1 MHFKS
6 PNRIEKDNRL
16 IRSRIPYFI
25 LLHMVLW
32 SAVFPAQTEKDSA
45 QVPLDINN
53 AALTEI
59 EKLPVSQDIAERIFQ
74 RILYKG
80 DFKSIYELREIKG
93 VDQQVL
99 NRLKPLI
106 RIEPYRPR
114 TRWEEKVEEIY
125 YRLERWSG
133 DEGVDDALVDLWI
146 DRSLEPYNVNHISYE
161 DLINLQNISPVDA
174 VAILNYRNEI
184 GEIRSE
190 RDLRGVSGLSYYG
203 YRNVRNFLD
212 YGDTDIEEEKGFHG
226 HVSTRVDNTPFFTEE
241 DAASTQ
247 AGLSSLE
254 QTLRTFGSSF
264 VPNFYYKMRFTL
276 NQKYKFGYTYVRRL
290 SEPSY
295 YYNSGPL
302 QIPEGKFYF
311 GVENIPLGGL
321 NLRKLYLGHYSLSI
335 GQGVIMENVDFF
347 TPRKSGYG
355 YRKRFNGLSGDISRT
370 REFVLRGVAAEIEFQ
385 NFRGIFFGSS
395 ADRDAILN
403 TQISDSSV
411 GRGINQFVVLNQRFQ
426 YALDDEV
433 RGPSDLNLS
442 WLKSVREIT
451 YGTHLEYDFFPGT
464 SVGFTYYESA
474 YNRPLEPVISEIV
487 SPENMQRLVT
497 TDNEIR
503 AAYGF
508 DISRGSNPFWDDAVS
523 FRRVYGFNFQT
534 VLSNVAIQG
543 EWGELDKGGAFFKL
557 GDDPKAFVLSV
568 YTQFNNLNLLA
579 LYRNYDLAYD
589 NPYQRSF
596 SNYRRY
602 KGTIYEDYFYLQSSL
617 YGQLY
622 ATNPQPQAEEG
633 YYLNAFYQ
641 FNRNMTIRMEY
652 DNWTRKADLARQYR
666 LVGTVNIRPVFPV
679 RIQLRQKWQARNK
692 ENDLTLSYFENFEF
706 RGRID
711 LRLSGYDNIGLLYV
725 KSMLLVRPRPRVF
738 GDITPPSEAVGMG
751 FTHNFNNNLRLSGSI
766 ILYKGFLWNFE
777 DTQFMVM
784 DSQRGALRTWWSL
797 YARLNPHF
805 SMRFKYTYDHH
816 QPMTN
821 ISFNDV
827 RDPVTGKAYATD
839 ILRKGDN
846 MFLVEF
852 DYNF

>member
-1 MHFKS
+1 M
-6 PNRIEKDNRL
+6 NAEKL
-16 IRSRIPYFI
+16 IIPIKCLLVLIIFLISSEGMARSER
-25 LLHMVLW
+25 
-32 SAVFPAQTEKDSA
+32 DSV

-53 AALTEI
+53 SDLEAILS
-59 EKLPVSQDIAERIFQ
+59 LPVPSIIAERIYE

-93 VDQQVL
+93 IDQNLL

-106 RIEPYRPR
+106 RIEPFRTR
-114 TRWEEKVEEIY
+114 TRWEKKVEEIY

-133 DEGVDDALVDLWI
+133 DEGIDDALVDLWI
-146 DRSLEPYNVNHISYE
+146 DRSLEPYNVNSIKYE
-161 DLINLQNISPVDA
+161 DLSNLQNVSPVDA
-174 VAILNYRNEI
+174 VAILNYRKEI

-190 RDLRGVSGLSYYG
+190 RDLRGIPGLSYYG
-203 YRNVRNFLD
+203 FRNARNFLD
-212 YGDTDIEEEKGFHG
+212 YREPDEEERQRFHG
-226 HVSTRVDNTPFFTEE
+226 HISGRVDNTPFFAEE

-254 QTLRTFGSSF
+254 QTLRTLGSNF
-264 VPNFYYKMRFTL
+264 VPNFYYKMRFSL
-276 NQKYKFGYTYVRRL
+276 DQKYKFGYTYVRRL
-290 SEPSY
+290 SEPNY
-295 YYNSGPL
+295 YYNDGPVR
-302 QIPEGKFYF
+302 IPEGKFYF
-311 GVENIPLGGL
+311 GIENIPLGGL
-321 NLRKLYLGHYSLSI
+321 NLRKLYVGHFSLAI
-335 GQGVIMENVDFF
+335 GQGVVMENVDFF

-370 REFVLRGVAAEIEFQ
+370 REFVLRGVAAEVEFD

-395 ADRDAILN
+395 AYRDAILN
-403 TQISDSSV
+403 TQISDTSA
-411 GRGINQFVVLNQRFQ
+411 GRGFNQFIVLNQRFQ
-426 YALDDEV
+426 YALDDDI
-433 RGPSDLNLS
+433 RGPADLNLS
-442 WLKSVREIT
+442 WLKSVREVT
-451 YGTHLEYDFFPGT
+451 YGTHLEYDFFQGT

-474 YNRPLEPVISEIV
+474 YDRPLEPEIGEIV
-487 SPENMQRLVT
+487 APENIRRLT
-497 TDNEIR
+497 TADNEIR

-508 DISRGSNPFWDDAVS
+508 EISRGTNPFWDGAVS

-534 VLSNVAIQG
+534 VFENVAIQG

-557 GDDPKAFVLSV
+557 GDDPKAMVFSLYS
-568 YTQFNNLNLLA
+568 QFNNLYLLA

-633 YYLNAFYQ
+633 YYLSTFYQ
-641 FNRNMTIRMEY
+641 FNRNMTARMEY
-652 DNWTRKADLARQYR
+652 DNWTRKADQARQYR
-666 LVGTVNIRPVFPV
+666 LVGILDIRPVFPV

-692 ENDLTLSYFENFEF
+692 ENDINLSYFENFEF
-706 RGRID
+706 RGRVDI
-711 LRLSGYDNIGLLYV
+711 RLSGYDNIGLLYV

-751 FTHNFNNNLRLSGSI
+751 FTHNFNQNLRLSGSM

-777 DTQFMVM
+777 DTQFVVM

-797 YARLNPHF
+797 YTRLNPHF
-805 SMRFKYTYDHH
+805 ALRFKYTYDHH

-827 RDPVTGKAYATD
+827 RDPEPGKAYATD
-839 ILRKGDN
+839 FQRRSDSF
-846 MFLVEF
+846 FLVEF

>member
-1 MHFKS
+1 MIIF
-6 PNRIEKDNRL
+6 L
-16 IRSRIPYFI
+16 ISSNG
-25 LLHMVLW
+25 M
-32 SAVFPAQTEKDSA
+32 AQSKHDSV

-53 AALTEI
+53 ADLESI
-59 EKLPVSQDIAERIFQ
+59 LKLPVSADIAERIYE

-80 DFKSIYELREIKG
+80 DFKSIYELREIEG
-93 VDQQVL
+93 IDQNLL

-106 RIEPYRPR
+106 RIEPFRPR
-114 TRWEEKVEEIY
+114 TRWEKKVEEIY

-133 DEGVDDALVDLWI
+133 DEGIDDALVDLWI
-146 DRSLEPYNVNHISYE
+146 DRSLEPYNVNTINYE
-161 DLINLQNISPVDA
+161 DLSNLQNVSPVDA
-174 VAILNYRNEI
+174 VAILNYRKEI

-190 RDLRGVSGLSYYG
+190 RDLRGIPGLSYYG
-203 YRNVRNFLD
+203 FRNARNFLD
-212 YGDTDIEEEKGFHG
+212 YREPDDAERQRFHG
-226 HVSTRVDNTPFFTEE
+226 HVSGRVDNTPFFAEE

-254 QTLRTFGSSF
+254 QNLRTLGSNY
-264 VPNFYYKMRFTL
+264 VPNFYYKMRFSL
-276 NQKYKFGYTYVRRL
+276 DQKYKFGYTYVRRL
-290 SEPSY
+290 SEPNY
-295 YYNSGPL
+295 YYNDGPVR
-302 QIPEGKFYF
+302 IPEGKFYF
-311 GVENIPLGGL
+311 GVENIALGGL
-321 NLRKLYLGHYSLSI
+321 NLRKLYVGHYSLAI
-335 GQGVIMENVDFF
+335 GQGVVMENVDFF

-355 YRKRFNGLSGDISRT
+355 YRKRFNGLAGDISRT
-370 REFVLRGVAAEIEFQ
+370 REFVLRGLAAEVEFE

-403 TQISDSSV
+403 TQISDSTA
-411 GRGINQFVVLNQRFQ
+411 GRGFNQFIVLNQRFQ
-426 YALDDEV
+426 YALDDDM
-433 RGPSDLNLS
+433 RGPADLNLS
-442 WLKSVREIT
+442 WLKSVREVT

-474 YNRPLEPVISEIV
+474 YDRPLEPVISEIV
-487 SPENMQRLVT
+487 APENMHRLT
-497 TDNEIR
+497 AADNELR

-508 DISRGSNPFWDDAVS
+508 EIAQGTNPFWDGAVS

-534 VLSNVAIQG
+534 AFENVAIQG

-557 GDDPKAFVLSV
+557 GDDPKAMVFTLYS
-568 YTQFNNLNLLA
+568 QFNNLYLLA

-633 YYLNAFYQ
+633 YYLSTFYQ
-641 FNRNMTIRMEY
+641 FNRNMTARIEY
-652 DNWTRKADLARQYR
+652 DNWMRKADQARQYR
-666 LVGTVNIRPVFPV
+666 LVGTLDIRPVFPV

-692 ENDLTLSYFENFEF
+692 ENNVTLGYFENFEF
-706 RGRID
+706 RGRVDI
-711 LRLSGYDNIGLLYV
+711 RLSGYDNIGLLYV

-751 FTHNFNNNLRLSGSI
+751 FTHNFNQNLRLSGSM

-777 DTQFMVM
+777 DTQFVIME
-784 DSQRGALRTWWSL
+784 SQRGALRTWWSL
-797 YARLNPHF
+797 YTRLNPHF
-805 SMRFKYTYDHH
+805 ALRFKYTYDHH

-827 RDPVTGKAYATD
+827 RDPEPGKAYTTD
-839 ILRKGDN
+839 FLRRSDSF
-846 MFLVEF
+846 FLVEF